1 MNSYIY
7 IYIIVIIIVVD
18 KLQLYYLGARSTRV
32 HTFLDLDSSSQDFL
46 TSRRACT
53 LLPLPPLLDELIM
66 IRALRL
72 LSAGNDTY
80 SFMNKQVT
88 SPAACLG
95 LAREE
100 EDSPDFFTRIE
111 LPFSCR
117 SIVTSSLVN
126 TARMT
131 R

>member
-1 MNSYIY
+1 M
-7 IYIIVIIIVVD
+7 
-18 KLQLYYLGARSTRV
+18 
-32 HTFLDLDSSSQDFL
+32 DLDSSSQDFL
-46 TSRRACT
+46 TSRRAGT
-53 LLPLPPLLDELIM
+53 LLPLPPLLDELMM

-111 LPFSCR
+111 LPFSCW